1 MRMNNT
7 MEAITLDQN
16 KNAGL
21 IKDGSIPTFV
31 QDVLEASKT
40 ALVLV
45 DFWAT
50 WCGPCKQLT
59 PVLEKVVR
67 DFGGKVK
74 LVKIDIDQN
83 KQLAAQLGVQS
94 VPMVYAFQDG
104 QPVDAFMGAIPE
116 RELRAFIDRLFGGEG
131 KQNTEET
138 LKSAKGELDA
148 GNVAGAAMLYQQ
160 ILSTDAENPLALAGL
175 GLCFLKSNDQAR
187 AESVLNQIPQKQRN
201 LPEVMALA
209 AALELA
215 AGAGND
221 TAALEE
227 KVKQNPRDQQ
237 ARLDLA
243 SAYAASGKME
253 QAIAILLESIK
264 FDRKWNEEASRQ
276 KIVKILETLGF
287 DHPLAG
293 ETRRKLSSI
302 LFS

>member
-1 MRMNNT
+1 MTNT
-7 MEAITLDQN
+7 MEAITLEN
-16 KNAGL
+16 KTNGL

-59 PVLEKVVR
+59 PVLEKIVR

-116 RELRAFIDRLFGGEG
+116 RELRAFVDRLLGGEG
-131 KQNTEET
+131 KQNTEDT
-138 LKSAKGELDA
+138 LKAAKTELDA

-160 ILSTDAENPLALAGL
+160 ILSNDAENTLALAGL
-175 GLCFLKSNDQAR
+175 GLCFLKSGDAAR
-187 AESVLNQIPQKQRN
+187 AQDILNKIPEKLWH
-201 LPEVMALA
+201 LPDVMALI
-209 AALELA
+209 AALELSS
-215 AGAGND
+215 GANND
-221 TAALEE
+221 TAALEQ
-227 KVKQNPRDQQ
+227 KVKQNPKDQQ

-243 SAYAASGKME
+243 CAYAAANKME
-253 QAIAILLESIK
+253 PAIEILLQSIK
-264 FDRKWNEEASRQ
+264 FDRKWNEEAARQ
-276 KIVKILETLGF
+276 KIVKILDTLGF

-293 ETRRKLSSI
+293 DTRRKLSSI